1 MASWSPLSYLALG
14 HHCCPLF
21 RREVTTTTGRAVEC
35 RRLSAFQ
42 LPSVRPPFLTPV
54 KMDSIKS
61 KMKSLSEATAE
72 ATKRTNIYEEE
83 INRIN
88 DIADKF
94 EEQVRKIECHILRQP
109 KKFEVFRFIYP

>member
-1 MASWSPLSYLALG
+1 MSGSLLALPVVRP
-14 HHCCPLF
+14 C
-21 RREVTTTTGRAVEC
+21 RREVTTAGRAVEC

-72 ATKRTNIYEEE
+72 ATKRTMIYEEE

-88 DIADKF
+88 EIADKY
-94 EEQVRKIECHILRQP
+94 EEQVRAYLAVREIELALS
-109 KKFEVFRFIYP
+109 